1 MSVSFSFNPLCMS
14 DEEVEQKKN
23 KAGYTAQN
31 APSMRFFTCENNLRT
46 FGPTDGQT
54 DRHNL

>member
-23 KAGYTAQN
+23 KAGYTAQD
-31 APSMRFFTCENNLRT
+31 APCTRLEITGD
-46 FGPTDGQT
+46 GPTDGPT
-54 DRHNL
+54 DATSYRAAFS